1 MGAFPSTAF
10 VTGAT
15 GLLGNH
21 LVRQLL
27 GGGSH
32 VKALVRSRSKAEA
45 QFAGLPVEIVTGD
58 MCNVSGFAQHLR
70 GVDVVFH
77 TAAYFRESYTGGR
90 HRDEL
95 FRVNVEGTR
104 DLLSHAYGAGVRHF
118 VHTSSSSVLTGKRG
132 QLIDETMSRPV
143 GEAPDYPRSKLQ
155 SDAEVAAFLKSHP
168 DASACTVLPGWMVG
182 PGDIGPTASGQL
194 ILDFLRGKLPGIPPA
209 QFPVV
214 DARDVAQ
221 AHIEAAHSGR
231 RGERFLVAGRCME
244 MSELFCILQEVSGI
258 AAPRRHVPLS
268 LLYALAVVN
277 EAWHFVSRKPV
288 LISLVAVRWMA
299 HERGRQNCD
308 STKAQ
313 LELGTHFRPVRETL
327 RDTVDWYRQN
337 GWDHQMDTERK
348 QLRPTGESI

>member
-32 VKALVRSRSKAEA
+32 VKALVRSRSKAQA

-70 GVDVVFH
+70 GVDVLFH
-77 TAAYFRESYTGGR
+77 TAAYFRENYTGGS

-95 FRVNVEGTR
+95 SRVNVEGTR
-104 DLLSHAYGAGVRHF
+104 DLLSHAYAAGVRRF
-118 VHTSSSSVLTGKRG
+118 VHTSSSAVLTGKPG
-132 QLIDETMSRPV
+132 QTIDETMSRPV
-143 GEAPDYPRSKLQ
+143 GEASDYPLSKIQ
-155 SDAEVAAFLKSHP
+155 ADAEIAAFLESHP
-168 DASACTVLPGWMVG
+168 DASACMVLPGWMVG
-182 PGDIGPTASGQL
+182 PADIGPTASGQL
-194 ILDFLRGKLPGIPPA
+194 ILDFLGRKLPGIPPA
-209 QFPVV
+209 DFPVV

-221 AHIEAAHSGR
+221 AHVEAARRGR
-231 RGERFLVAGRCME
+231 RGERFLVAGRPMD
-244 MSELFCILQEVSGI
+244 MSELFSILEEVSGI
-258 AAPRRHVPLS
+258 RAPRRHLPIS

-277 EAWHFVSRKPV
+277 EAWHSVSRRPV
-288 LISLVAVRWMA
+288 LISLVGVRLMA
-299 HERGRQNCD
+299 QSRGRNHCD

-313 LELGTHFRPVRETL
+313 LELGVHFRPVRETL
-327 RDTVDWYRQN
+327 RDTVDWYRRN
-337 GWDHQMDTERK
+337 GWDHRMKREPK
-348 QLRPTGESI
+348 HLRPTEDSI